1 MCFGWDLCK
10 SEKQKFFENSTWDDI
25 KDLNQLPGI
34 GYREKKKLKA
44 VRINMTP
51 IDVFIIWIL
60 NGTERFVKIMANY
73 GISKK
78 KARKLAA
85 AFNAKI
91 RSSTNSL
98 NGIMLTVDKD
108 HFEIKFSPGKKPL
121 IDLSIKTG
129 SLDEFLTSWDEFCNC
144 SEAKDEADHNKS
156 RKSFVTKKKP

>member
-73 GISKK
+73 GISK
-78 KARKLAA
+78 
-85 AFNAKI
+85 
-91 RSSTNSL
+91 
-98 NGIMLTVDKD
+98 
-108 HFEIKFSPGKKPL
+108 
-121 IDLSIKTG
+121 
-129 SLDEFLTSWDEFCNC
+129 
-144 SEAKDEADHNKS
+144 
-156 RKSFVTKKKP
+156 